1 MIFVKFLRSV
11 NLRRTSGQERSG
23 KWSGTPDNL
32 TDGLTAFI
40 SPLFVKVWTVWFKTG
55 KVKFQ
60 WNLVPEKVQIS
71 INLPYKKTTINLHQ
85 PRRCTG
91 HRGSIGDWHRLSG
104 NTCQR
109 IPQLSILSM
118 LSASFIIFQHRQH
131 ILYVMEHNW
140 NTVMEHICAVLPWS
154 PHGVHRACHWKILV
168 AAQDLKIA
176 EDPEALEPQIATD
189 HPQSSQSYAKLC
201 WLYAG
206 YHDPI
211 FFNRS
216 QQHTIQNFER
226 KGTWTFFTRHAV
238 RRFSEDLFPSEQTR
252 QILAP
257 GSMIYHD
264 LGGCKKN
271 QEDPQFHNM
280 ATTSARELHHIPS
293 PYFLSARRFFLWLF
307 SATTDWGW
315 TSESVA
321 YAPKKTWPPS
331 SWSCLAVKDV

>member
-1 MIFVKFLRSV
+1 
-11 NLRRTSGQERSG
+11 
-23 KWSGTPDNL
+23 
-32 TDGLTAFI
+32 LTAFI

-189 HPQSSQSYAKLC
+189 SHNHHNLQSYAG
-201 WLYAG
+201 YAG
-206 YHDPI
+206 YMLAITTQYFSTDP
-211 FFNRS
+211 NSTRS
-216 QQHTIQNFER
+216 KTL
-226 KGTWTFFTRHAV
+226 KGKGL
-238 RRFSEDLFPSEQTR
+238 E
-252 QILAP
+252 
-257 GSMIYHD
+257 
-264 LGGCKKN
+264 
-271 QEDPQFHNM
+271 
-280 ATTSARELHHIPS
+280 
-293 PYFLSARRFFLWLF
+293 
-307 SATTDWGW
+307 
-315 TSESVA
+315 
-321 YAPKKTWPPS
+321 PS
-331 SWSCLAVKDV
+331 SHDML